1 MGYIPCVVQ
10 YILVAYFIPNSLY
23 LLIPY
28 SYLALLPLPFP
39 TSLFSVSV
47 SPLLFVL
54 FTSLLYVLDAIPF
67 GV

>member
-28 SYLALLPLPFP
+28 SYLALLPLPLP

-47 SPLLFVL
+47 SLLLFVL

>member
-28 SYLALLPLPFP
+28 SYLALLPLPLP